1 MKMVHPVP
9 ARTASVVEKKD
20 AIGKLS
26 EAPAPV
32 DGARAGGPSKY
43 GKTMGNHRKTIGRP

>member
-1 MKMVHPVP
+1 MKMAHPVS

-26 EAPAPV
+26 EAPVPV
-32 DGARAGGPSKY
+32 DPQSM
-43 GKTMGNHRKTIGRP
+43 GKPWETIGKP